1 MDFFSEN
8 FWPIM
13 GGGIVILIALVGV
26 LLYLR
31 SKRPE
36 D

>member
-1 MDFFSEN
+1 MGDFIGS
-8 FWPIM
+8 WPFF
-13 GGGIVILIALVGV
+13 GVLAVILIALVGV

-31 SKRPE
+31 NKGDE